1 MELELRSVELQAAHE
16 AGGAPQGGRRALHPR
31 GQGVGPL
38 VFIFGED
45 FLLFFLRCS
54 VEFQVIPRTFIFC
67 TKNNIMA
74 ILLKTASVRVSSI
87 QIMQIRVQNK
97 GKSVWESR
105 YDGDVST
112 PPSLNPCLS
121 SSNSVDKLKEIKKN
135 FYKLC
140 LLLLL

>member
-1 MELELRSVELQAAHE
+1 MELELASEGHQGAHE
-16 AGGAPQGGRRALHPR
+16 VGARPGGRPHPR
-31 GQGVGPL
+31 EQGVGPL

-54 VEFQVIPRTFIFC
+54 VEFQDIPRIFIFC
-67 TKNNIMA
+67 TKNNTMA
-74 ILLKTASVRVSSI
+74 VLLKTASVWVSSI
-87 QIMQIRVQNK
+87 QIIQVRVQNK
-97 GKSVWESR
+97 GKSVWKSR

-121 SSNSVDKLKEIKKN
+121 SSNSVDKLKEKKKN
-135 FYKLC
+135 VYKLC